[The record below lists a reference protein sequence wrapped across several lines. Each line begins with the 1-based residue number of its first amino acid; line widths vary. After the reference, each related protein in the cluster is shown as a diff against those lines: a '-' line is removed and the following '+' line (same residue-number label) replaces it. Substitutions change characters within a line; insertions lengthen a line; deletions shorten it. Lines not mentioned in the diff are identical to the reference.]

1 MSLYRF
7 EVDNDDDELD
17 LELNSRFV
25 PTRGNVHIPLIVLF
39 LSFDYGADV
48 YLHHHQQ
55 QQHPLPVVRVNRS
68 AGHTSTTLNFSS
80 EPTLTIPSG
89 QLVEMCI
96 LRSGTRTSHVPFAGR
111 VPMPMLV
118 L

>member
-1 MSLYRF
+1 MNTNAPIVNRDDRSFSSQTLY
-7 EVDNDDDELD
+7 
-17 LELNSRFV
+17 
-25 PTRGNVHIPLIVLF
+25 PIH
-39 LSFDYGADV
+39 SFDYGADV

-80 EPTLTIPSG
+80 ESTSTIPSG

-111 VPMPMLV
+111 VPMPMHV